1 MAGIRRDDR
10 QLREPMPDYTSPD
23 AGKNGVDRFR
33 TAQTLLAKGAP
44 LHALTELEPLLREQP
59 RSRSVLELAARAY
72 FKSAQLGRAEQAF
85 ARLVELDPTD
95 SYARFALGR
104 SVERQSRHAEA
115 AGHYRVACALDPRDD
130 YREAL
135 ERVQRRI

>member
-1 MAGIRRDDR
+1 MRDN
-10 QLREPMPDYTSPD
+10 TASD

-33 TAQTLLAKGAP
+33 AAQTLLEKGAP
-44 LHALTELEPLLREQP
+44 LHALTELEPLLEDQP
-59 RSRSVLELAARAY
+59 GSRSVLELAARAY
-72 FKSAQLGRAEQAF
+72 FKSAQLTRAEEAF

-115 AGHYRVACALDPRDD
+115 AGHYRVAFALDPRDD

-135 ERVQRRI
+135 ARVEKRIG